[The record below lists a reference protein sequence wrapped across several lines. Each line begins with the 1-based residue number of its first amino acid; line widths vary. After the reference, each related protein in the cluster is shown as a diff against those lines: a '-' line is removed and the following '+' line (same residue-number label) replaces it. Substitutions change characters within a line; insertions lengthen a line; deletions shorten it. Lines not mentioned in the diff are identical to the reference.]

1 MPAKNPRL
9 TTVVE
14 KPIYIWLKKRAKK
27 QGISVSLLMR
37 DLLREVYEQEEDIY
51 WSAVADERME
61 SFDRKKALSHK
72 DAWAK
77 INKQSRGKKSR

>member
-14 KPIYIWLKKRAKK
+14 KPIYVWLKKRAKK

-51 WSAVADERME
+51 WSRAGDKRLG

-72 DAWAK
+72 EAWAK
-77 INKQSRGKKSR
+77 MNKQRSKK